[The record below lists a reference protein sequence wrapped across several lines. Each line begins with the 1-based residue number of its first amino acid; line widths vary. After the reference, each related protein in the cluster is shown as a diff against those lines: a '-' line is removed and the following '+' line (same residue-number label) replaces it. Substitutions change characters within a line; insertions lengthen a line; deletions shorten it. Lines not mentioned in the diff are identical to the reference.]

1 MMPTAT
7 DEELIVLVDEDG
19 LPTGTAEKWSSH
31 HASTPLHLA
40 FSCYVFDDDGMF
52 LTTRRALTKKVW
64 PGVWSNTVCGHPAPG
79 ESLPDAIARRL
90 DYELGMSVRDVE
102 VVLPDH
108 LYRAPAF
115 QGIVEYEFCPCS
127 SRAPRARRARTSS
140 RSSTARGWR
149 GSSSSPT
156 RCATRPTSYSWWCK
170 NQLRELL
177 AHPLLERYT
186 LPRRRAARLT
196 APQSPAMA
204 IEFSE
209 RIRRLPV
216 YPVAGGYALGDD
228 VAMLASNESP
238 DPPLPAVVAAAQ
250 RALGG
255 ANRYPDPSNSVLRR
269 ALSNRYGVRPTRIAI
284 GNGSCDILLAAGEA
298 LLEPGAELVYAWP
311 SFSVYP
317 HLAAASG
324 ARAITV
330 AARRRAVP

>member
-19 LPTGTAEKWSSH
+19 LPTGIAEKWSSH

-115 QGIVEYEFCPCS
+115 QGIVEYEFCPVFFA
-127 SRAPRARRARTSS
+127 RAASEPRPNAVEIID
-140 RSSTARGWR
+140 
-149 GSSSSPT
+149 
-156 RCATRPTSYSWWCK
+156 CAWVAWEQFVSDALRDEADVYSWWCK

-177 AHPLLERYT
+177 ANPLLERY
-186 LPRRRAARLT
+186 
-196 APQSPAMA
+196 SG
-204 IEFSE
+204 
-209 RIRRLPV
+209 
-216 YPVAGGYALGDD
+216 PVA
-228 VAMLASNESP
+228 
-238 DPPLPAVVAAAQ
+238 
-250 RALGG
+250 
-255 ANRYPDPSNSVLRR
+255 
-269 ALSNRYGVRPTRIAI
+269 
-284 GNGSCDILLAAGEA
+284 
-298 LLEPGAELVYAWP
+298 EPRG
-311 SFSVYP
+311 
-317 HLAAASG
+317 
-324 ARAITV
+324 
-330 AARRRAVP
+330 